1 VNLNRTFVISSNVFR
16 EVIRD
21 RVLYLIGFF
30 ALAMAACIGLLPK
43 VAAGTEHK
51 LMLDVGLA
59 TMNLL
64 GVVIAVFVGTTLV
77 NKELEKRTVYV
88 MMAKPISR
96 IEFILGKHLGL
107 SAVLAVLVTAMTSLF
122 LAALINQ
129 QVAFSLPSIL
139 LTALFQFLE
148 LSLVTAIAILF
159 GVFTSSLLATL
170 FTFGIYLMGHCCLWN
185 LGKKS
190 GDRVCDSRTLL
201 AVTRFVAAQ
210 SQEPSCLWHGSVADT
225 GCIVDQCR
233 LQCVVHCSCV
243 GDRYFGLLSQTVLAL
258 AF

>member
-170 FTFGIYLMGHCCLWN
+170 FTFGIYLMGHLSREIVAFGTLAKSPAIASVTQGLYLLLPDLSRLN
-185 LGKKS
+185 LKNQAAYGM
-190 GDRVCDSRTLL
+190 DLL
-201 AVTRFVAAQ
+201 PTPDVLLINAGYSVLYIAV
-210 SQEPSCLWHGSVADT
+210 
-225 GCIVDQCR
+225 
-233 LQCVVHCSCV
+233 
-243 GDRYFGLLSQTVLAL
+243 VLAIATL
-258 AF
+258 VFSRKQF